1 MRMRCLG
8 VQTQPQAVF
17 FKGLFGRFKTQT
29 IYMYSLV
36 ELSVSL
42 MKLAGNILCPLTT
55 LASSN
60 PDSRECYVY
69 PVALNDRREPTVE
82 F

>member
-1 MRMRCLG
+1 
-8 VQTQPQAVF
+8 
-17 FKGLFGRFKTQT
+17 
-29 IYMYSLV
+29 MYSLV

-42 MKLAGNILCPLTT
+42 MKLAGNILCPLTMQ
-55 LASSN
+55 ASSN

-82 F
+82 FEKHGCDEMASRVEVHCRPYQCGADKFP